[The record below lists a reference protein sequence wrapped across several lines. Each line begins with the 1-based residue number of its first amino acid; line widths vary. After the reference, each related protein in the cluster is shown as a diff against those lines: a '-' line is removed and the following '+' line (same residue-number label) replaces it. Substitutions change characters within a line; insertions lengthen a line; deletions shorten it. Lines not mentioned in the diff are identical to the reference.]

1 METPS
6 PALSVQPIGWLRTG
20 KTLKFHALH
29 QPRESIAE
37 KNRVELRK
45 DSRFEGAL
53 RDLKGFSRIWL
64 VWWFHRN
71 PNWRPMVLPPRG
83 PAVRRGVFATRSPH
97 RPNPIGISAVQ
108 LIEVS
113 GLTLHVGPCD
123 LVDGTPILDIK
134 PYLPAYDAFPAEKSG
149 WWEEVENVERA
160 SAQFTIHWA
169 PLARKQ
175 RDWLRS
181 TWNVD
186 FSDRMCELLGRDP
199 SPHRSRRI
207 KKRRS
212 GGFEI
217 GCGAWRAIFSI
228 DLTRVT
234 ILEIMPA
241 YPLRFLVDPERPGIA
256 DCDAQLD
263 FLKHWPEKN

>member
-108 LIEVS
+108 LIDVS

-134 PYLPAYDAFPAEKSG
+134 PYLPAYDAFPSEKSG
-149 WWEEVENVERA
+149 WWKM
-160 SAQFTIHWA
+160 SSM
-169 PLARKQ
+169 PQ
-175 RDWLRS
+175 RNSR
-181 TWNVD
+181 
-186 FSDRMCELLGRDP
+186 FIGRRW
-199 SPHRSRRI
+199 HVNN
-207 KKRRS
+207 
-212 GGFEI
+212 GI
-217 GCGAWRAIFSI
+217 G
-228 DLTRVT
+228 
-234 ILEIMPA
+234 
-241 YPLRFLVDPERPGIA
+241 
-256 DCDAQLD
+256 
-263 FLKHWPEKN
+263 